1 MAADVAGA
9 APIATRIRTAS
20 QASSAGVAARSPIAA
35 GPSARPS
42 PSEPDLLTAC
52 SPAPLYSA
60 PTCAAQTC
68 AEPISQGQTSQPRV
82 SLRGALSEVI
92 RQVAIELGNGQPVPI
107 GLRRAVLRMA
117 DLLRSEMQP
126 SGD

>member
-1 MAADVAGA
+1 MGTSRYDRFSEVGDREYQESRALHIVADLVRDY
-9 APIATRIRTAS
+9 P
-20 QASSAGVAARSPIAA
+20 GVES
-35 GPSARPS
+35 
-42 PSEPDLLTAC
+42 
-52 SPAPLYSA
+52 
-60 PTCAAQTC
+60 
-68 AEPISQGQTSQPRV
+68 V
-82 SLRGALSEVI
+82 SLRGSMSEVI